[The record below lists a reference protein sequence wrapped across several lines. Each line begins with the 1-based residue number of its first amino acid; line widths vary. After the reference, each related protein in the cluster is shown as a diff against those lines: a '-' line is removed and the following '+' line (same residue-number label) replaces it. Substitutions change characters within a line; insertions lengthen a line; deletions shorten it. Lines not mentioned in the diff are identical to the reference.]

1 MIPNSKKAA
10 VLRAVA
16 MGATIAEAGT
26 AAGLSAWQAKES
38 LRRLR
43 RELGLDTTPSEIQA
57 SPQKY
62 LKALQN
68 FESKPQF
75 DLRGPLVDKLVS
87 ALRLKSASDL
97 TPAYLSNISA
107 SQLLSCG
114 VTLVAVAELQEW
126 LENHELSLKRNP
138 PATGADVK
146 AAERA
151 ILLLDAFFFDTET
164 VRAQLANLQ
173 NSV

>member
-16 MGATIAEAGT
+16 MGATIAEAGKAAELTT
-26 AAGLSAWQAKES
+26 AQAKES

-43 RELGLDTTPSEIQA
+43 RELALNTDIAEIQA

-62 LKALQN
+62 LKALQH
-68 FESKPQF
+68 FESEPQF
-75 DLRGPLVDKLVS
+75 DLRKPLVEKLVS

-97 TPAYLSNISA
+97 TPHYLSNISA

-114 VTLVAVAELQEW
+114 LTLVAVAELQEW
-126 LENHELSLKRNP
+126 LEKRDLSLKRTP
-138 PATGADVK
+138 PVTVADVK

-151 ILLLDAFFFDTET
+151 ILLLDAFFFDTEMI
-164 VRAQLANLQ
+164 RDQLANLQ
-173 NSV
+173 SPA